1 MSTETLPANDA
12 SKTTNDVYFRCF
24 KGCEGRHSVF
34 DGGKRFSTRVLVP
47 PSGLT
52 AAVSGG

>member
-12 SKTTNDVYFRCF
+12 SKATNDVYFRCF

-34 DGGKRFSTRVLVP
+34 DVIYTLSLIHI
-47 PSGLT
+47 
-52 AAVSGG
+52 